1 MSTQEK
7 KIIMNTPLRLG
18 NKLDMEIKANVHN
31 DIAHQK
37 KGTCD
42 LISYILLWRCMVF

>member
-1 MSTQEK
+1 
-7 KIIMNTPLRLG
+7 MNTPLRLG
-18 NKLDMEIKANVHN
+18 NKLGMEIKANVHN

-42 LISYILLWRCMVF
+42 LISYIFFMEMHGFLEKGAKHL